1 MFPILSDSIKL
12 GEKMKVILRQN
23 FDTLGKIGDLV
34 VVKDGYARNFL
45 LPRGIAY
52 SASKGNVRALD
63 EEKKVVDKRSKQE
76 LAAAEVL
83 SSELEKISVT
93 IPVQVGEEDKI
104 FGTVTTQMIADALKE
119 KEYDIDKR
127 KIEIDEP
134 IKSLGI
140 YGVSI
145 KLHPSVSTKIKVW
158 VVRE

>member
-1 MFPILSDSIKL
+1 
-12 GEKMKVILRQN
+12 MKVILRQN
-23 FDTLGKIGDLV
+23 FEALGRVGELV
-34 VVKDGYARNFL
+34 EVKDGYARNFL

-52 SASKGNVRALD
+52 SASKGNVRALE
-63 EEKKVVDKRSKQE
+63 EEKKIIDKRGRQQ
-76 LAAAEVL
+76 LADAEML

-104 FGTVTTQMIADALKE
+104 FGAVTTQMIADALKE

-145 KLHPSVSTKIKVW
+145 KLHPTVTTKIKVW

>member
-1 MFPILSDSIKL
+1 
-12 GEKMKVILRQN
+12 MKVILRQN
-23 FDTLGKIGDLV
+23 FETLGKIGDV
-34 VVKDGYARNFL
+34 VDVKDGYARNFL

-63 EEKKVVDKRSKQE
+63 EEKKVVEKRSKQE
-76 LAAAEVL
+76 LAAAEKL

-104 FGTVTTQMIADALKE
+104 FGTVTTQMIAEALKE
-119 KEYDIDKR
+119 KDYDIDKR

-140 YGVSI
+140 YSVSI
-145 KLHPSVSTKIKVW
+145 KLHPAVSTKIKVW